1 MRIVLLVQ
9 IGKEGWDCK
18 SLAGVILPQKGVCP
32 TNMVLQTSCRCLRQV
47 SRHADETALVW
58 LNKQNADILNKQLK
72 QQQDITL
79 QELNRHAPQDTKRIE
94 RHSRMGLQRVPPID
108 FYQLRVSY
116 HTLVVDDAPHTAERL
131 RAQILEEHKYRCG
144 EKLPNENEL
153 SVSLGISRTTLR
165 EAIRTLASEGLLEVR
180 RGCGTFVTGELD
192 RMAHSGVNVQ
202 EIVQMKVALRDLY
215 EARLIFEPEAAALA
229 CKRASDEEIA
239 QILSLGEACQRELR
253 LDPRGKNRI
262 ASESAFHGA
271 IIKAS
276 HNEFL
281 GQFMPTL
288 TRTIEQTFA
297 YAQNLEV
304 IAADAYKDHILI
316 MEFLKKRDAAAV
328 KSAVTVHLHHAVQ
341 HEQISLDES

>member
-1 MRIVLLVQ
+1 MQ
-9 IGKEGWDCK
+9 TE
-18 SLAGVILPQKGVCP
+18 SL
-32 TNMVLQTSCRCLRQV
+32 S
-47 SRHADETALVW
+47 
-58 LNKQNADILNKQLK
+58 
-72 QQQDITL
+72 
-79 QELNRHAPQDTKRIE
+79 
-94 RHSRMGLQRVPPID
+94 QR
-108 FYQLRVSY
+108 
-116 HTLVVDDAPHTAERL
+116 TAERL
-131 RAQILEEHKYRCG
+131 RTQILEEHKYRCG